1 MRFDDPVAG
10 STKLIGEERQQDIL
24 DARMPSLQAG
34 EVVPVHR
41 PGLALLERGDR
52 RGAPRVRKEEG
63 ELAEGLAWPE
73 HVEEHAVT
81 VLSLKPGCKTAA
93 RDEVQRVGRIVPV
106 EDHLAPRERPPAG
119 DREELA
125 YVLVRKP
132 LEQRPLHVAK
142 SV

>member
-1 MRFDDPVAG
+1 M
-10 STKLIGEERQQDIL
+10 L
-24 DARMPSLQAG
+24 SLQER
-34 EVVPVHR
+34 EVVPEHR
-41 PGLALLERGDR
+41 PRLAVLERGDR
-52 RGAPRVRKEEG
+52 RRAPRAGKEEG

-81 VLSLKPGCKTAA
+81 VLSLEPGCKTAA

-125 YVLVRKP
+125 YVFFRKP
-132 LEQRPLHVAK
+132 LEQRPLHVAE
-142 SV
+142 SR